1 MDEIKV
7 MPKPDW
13 VSWDDIHEVILAAH
27 KKNIEK
33 GLVMNTTTFSGEEI
47 KEYLGEDGRCY
58 VAFCGDK
65 LVGTTSV
72 RIAIGKSWYD
82 KGKKVAKEGLTA
94 VLKQYQGLGI
104 VGEMNKCRDKYLEE
118 IGVQMFVGDTPE
130 NNTIIRKLVADNG
143 YKEVRYFS
151 ASHQNHFSVCFVKWL
166 EGCPFSDKYIQ
177 RRFNLSKRLT
187 KIQYKPG
194 KIERSRVLSILCRG
208 VNKVLEK
215 IL

>member
-1 MDEIKV
+1 

-13 VSWDDIHEVILAAH
+13 VSWDEIHELLLSAH

-33 GLVMNTTTFSGEEI
+33 GLIMNTVTFSGEEI
-47 KEYLGEDGRCY
+47 KKYLGKDGRCY

-72 RIAIGKSWYD
+72 RIAMGKRWYD

-104 VGEMNKCRDKYLEE
+104 VGDMNKCRDKYLEE
-118 IGVQMFVGDTPE
+118 IGVQMLAGDTPE

-143 YKEVRYFS
+143 YKEVRYFP
-151 ASHQNHFSVCFVKWL
+151 ATYQNHFSVYFVKWL

-177 RRFNLSKRLT
+177 RKFNISKRLT
-187 KIQYKPG
+187 KLQYKPG
-194 KIERSRVLSILCRG
+194 KVERSRIHSAFCVLMRKLLSI
-208 VNKVLEK
+208 
-215 IL
+215 